1 MKLTKQASHSR
12 HGNAG
17 RCTVA
22 GLYAKHGLV
31 ALAILVL
38 SASVSVLASQDT
50 PAPNQAPNLS
60 GLHDF
65 DFLRGDWKAHH
76 RVLKERLA
84 GSHDWVEYDGTVS
97 QRALMDGWANSGD
110 NIFNTPKGTYRGVSL
125 RAYDS
130 KSGLWAVWWL
140 DGRNPFGDIGPPI
153 KGHFENGVGSFYSD
167 DTLRGKPVRVRV
179 TWTHNAP
186 NTAHWE
192 QAFSADGGKTWE
204 INWTT
209 DFVKTDLR

>member
-1 MKLTKQASHSR
+1 MTLTKLTE
-12 HGNAG
+12 AG
-17 RCTVA
+17 RVA
-22 GLYAKHGLV
+22 RTRGTARRSRI
-31 ALAILVL
+31 ALAVIALGSMT
-38 SASVSVLASQDT
+38 SALASQDT
-50 PAPNQAPNLS
+50 PSPNHAPNLS

-84 GSHDWVEYDGTVS
+84 GSQDWIEYDGTVS

-140 DGRNPFGDIGPPI
+140 DGRNPFGDLGPPI
-153 KGHFENGVGSFYSD
+153 KGHFENAVGRFYSH

-186 NTAHWE
+186 DTAHWE

-209 DFVKTDLR
+209 DFVKADRSKP